1 MRRLS
6 VPNQVLAV
14 EVVDRR
20 EIEFPNL
27 GDLLTRDPE
36 TDFEHTT
43 GDSNPRARMDADSA
57 AQRKVEACRMYRYPN
72 LTGRHERAGRSRTC
86 NTSGPPVR
94 VSTIAFM
101 IEI

>member
-1 MRRLS
+1 
-6 VPNQVLAV
+6 
-14 EVVDRR
+14 
-20 EIEFPNL
+20 
-27 GDLLTRDPE
+27 
-36 TDFEHTT
+36 
-43 GDSNPRARMDADSA
+43 MDADSA
-57 AQRKVEACRMYRYPN
+57 AQRKVEACRMYRDPN